1 MATIKTGVCPVCL
14 KDRQLAKF
22 EFGIVKTTLCPHCLK
37 KYLDT
42 AIIPRI
48 VINNDLSEFKAT
60 PMLEKYF
67 RNLQKHQNDYLEQV

>member
-22 EFGIVKTTLCPHCLK
+22 EFGIVKSTLCPHCLK

-42 AIIPRI
+42 AVIPRI
-48 VINNDLSEFKAT
+48 VVNNNFSEDNSNSVVVGIT
-60 PMLEKYF
+60 YDE
-67 RNLQKHQNDYLEQV
+67 

>member
-1 MATIKTGVCPVCL
+1 MSTIKTGVCPACL

-42 AIIPRI
+42 AVIPRL
-48 VINNDLSEFKAT
+48 VVNNDFSEDSKSAVVVGISYD
-60 PMLEKYF
+60 E
-67 RNLQKHQNDYLEQV
+67 

>member
-48 VINNDLSEFKAT
+48 VVNNDFSEDSKSAVVVGISYD
-60 PMLEKYF
+60 E
-67 RNLQKHQNDYLEQV
+67 